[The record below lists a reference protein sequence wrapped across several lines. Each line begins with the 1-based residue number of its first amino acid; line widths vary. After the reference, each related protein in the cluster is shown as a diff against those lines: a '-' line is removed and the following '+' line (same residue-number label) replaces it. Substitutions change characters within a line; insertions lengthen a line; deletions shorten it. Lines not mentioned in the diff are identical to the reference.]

1 LARFRRVR
9 LRPLVFGEAF
19 FETLCWSRSS
29 YGAGGRCYCNS
40 RVAFFVAVS
49 LPMSQVGWDS
59 LYGAIDRNPVAF
71 DARRVTEFHSS
82 VAVPNDRF
90 PSREPKSPGALRLW
104 SAWIGFGGYKVDLRA
119 VIYLKF

>member
-1 LARFRRVR
+1 VKAPLLASPASCV
-9 LRPLVFGEAF
+9 PMA
-19 FETLCWSRSS
+19 S
-29 YGAGGRCYCNS
+29 AGGRCACKS
-40 RVAFFVAVS
+40 WLALFVALS

-71 DARRVTEFHSS
+71 DARRVAEFHSS
-82 VAVPNDRF
+82 VQSRMIGS
-90 PSREPKSPGALRLW
+90 SREPKSSGALRLW